1 MIEMTLIAYTPAEI
15 MVLAHAATQLAEF
28 RLAANQLPTAPV
40 MLPTPVML
48 PAPEVV
54 APVAVMEPEPL
65 PIEAFSAAR
74 LLTLEEVRLQL
85 KHLMSNNK
93 QSAVALLIQSMGATR
108 LSELTP
114 DQWPELLARA
124 EQLNLEEPA

>member
-40 MLPTPVML
+40 MLP
-48 PAPEVV
+48 APEVV

-65 PIEAFSAAR
+65 TIEAFSAAR
-74 LLTLEEVRLQL
+74 QLTLEEVRLQL
-85 KHLMSNNK
+85 KSLMGNNQ
-93 QSAVALLIQSMGATR
+93 QSAVASLIQSMGVTK

-124 EQLNLEEPA
+124 EKLNLEEPA